1 LRPDA
6 GASISSM
13 EDEREDLFAD
23 LLADLCDGERW
34 KLIRA
39 EEWDDFV
46 ARLAQVIEGLPI
58 RRRQAI
64 LMMLLAMSDGN
75 LDPEQLEG
83 YLKGRNMDDDA
94 EVDALIQWL
103 HQFRPKA

>member
-1 LRPDA
+1 
-6 GASISSM
+6 M

-23 LLADLCDGERW
+23 LLSDLCDGERW

-46 ARLAQVIEGLPI
+46 VRLANLIEGLPV

-75 LDPEQLEG
+75 LEPEQLAS
-83 YLKGRNMDDDA
+83 YLHGRNMDDDA

-103 HQFRPKA
+103 HQFRPQA